1 MKQGF
6 VVDLKDGMAVT
17 SLFLVR
23 EKEIRSSPR
32 TGKSWLQLDL
42 VDRTGSVSAKMWD
55 NFADYCLDVRLR

>member
-6 VVDLKDGMAVT
+6 VIDLKDGMAIT

-42 VDRTGSVSAKMWD
+42 VDRTGSVSAQIIIL
-55 NFADYCLDVRLR
+55 AGETRLSV